1 MTAAGRDTSRWRY
14 QNLVTEANIDA
25 MKRRGWVERSRQERP
40 DEQRILVT
48 LWHPSQTIGE
58 GTDRYRTAVETFR
71 SLPLD
76 APAPTQLAL
85 FQEPC

>member
-1 MTAAGRDTSRWRY
+1 MTAGARDTSPRRY
-14 QNLVTEANIDA
+14 ENLVTEAELDA
-25 MKRRGWVERSRQERP
+25 MKRRGWVERSRQERRE
-40 DEQRILVT
+40 EQPILVT

-76 APAPTQLAL
+76 APATGQLAL
-85 FQEPC
+85 FQESY